1 MRDSYLADALAFLVT
16 TVFDLYILVV
26 MLRFLFQW
34 VRADFYNPVSQFV
47 VQLTNPPL
55 RFLRRFVPGLGGVDL
70 AALVLMLALKFLE
83 RWVVLGIQGVG
94 AGPVAALILAVADL
108 IDLAISVF
116 MVSVLV
122 QVLLSWLAPNTYS
135 PAVGLIRDLNA
146 PLNRVARRILPPVSG
161 WDLSPVL
168 ILLVLQLASLLVV
181 APVRDLG
188 RALL

>member
-83 RWVVLGIQGVG
+83 RLVVLGIQGVG

-122 QVLLSWLAPNTYS
+122 QVLLSWLAPNTYN

>member
-122 QVLLSWLAPNTYS
+122 QVLLSWLAPNTYN
-135 PAVGLIRDLNA
+135 PAVRLIRDLNA

>member
-26 MLRFLFQW
+26 MLRFLFQC

-94 AGPVAALILAVADL
+94 AGPAAALVLAVADL
-108 IDLAISVF
+108 ADLAISVF

-122 QVLLSWLAPNTYS
+122 QVLLSWVAPNTYN

-161 WDLSPVL
+161 WDLSPIL
-168 ILLVLQLASLLVV
+168 ILVVLQLASLLVV

-188 RALL
+188 RSLL